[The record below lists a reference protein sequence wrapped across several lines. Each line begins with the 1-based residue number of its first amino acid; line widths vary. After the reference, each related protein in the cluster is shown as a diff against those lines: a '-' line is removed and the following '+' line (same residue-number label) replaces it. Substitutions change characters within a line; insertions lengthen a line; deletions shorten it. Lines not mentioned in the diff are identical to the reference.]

1 MKLLLLLVL
10 QSTGGQLPAT
20 AGRRR
25 HKRPPP
31 KRQNP
36 YSKAEWDRRKRQ
48 AGRPPPPLPPPSAPC
63 DTSKLAHGVTIVTT
77 ATRDRLWNLK
87 SVCERWRGPL
97 VVAVGAADTDTS
109 SEQVATDAIAACDT
123 SLSAVVMMPIHARD
137 QLPVNQMRNRAW
149 ARARTSHV
157 FVLDADFWPGSETYA
172 AVQAALRVLQED
184 DSALVVPTFAL
195 EGRDGAR
202 APTGKKIRATGHASL
217 ASLVPRTRDGLLR
230 CIAAKDESFSHDWRG
245 EGQLYW
251 DTVPTTSSVPPIP
264 PAQIRCEPFHHHGST
279 RFDAWMGALKPQ
291 RLQCFLG
298 NFYEP
303 FVVVRNCARTPRFD
317 ERYLGYGK
325 NKLEWITSLRAAG
338 HAFYTAPRAF
348 AVHVPHTISEE
359 HRLWA
364 SHTAAIPQKRVVD
377 DMFFES
383 LFARELYA
391 DSIRRRYILQNRTA
405 SRENLIATPFCA
417 AAGAEVEAV
426 ELREKRIN
434 LLPAVARACL
444 AGDCRASDVSRARWA
459 RIDAATRGAPDLT
472 ACLMAGMRDPTRRRG
487 DPVRGCSVDTP
498 ETAPRLQTRSRLPF
512 HG

>member
-1 MKLLLLLVL
+1 MHPSDSNASWET
-10 QSTGGQLPAT
+10 STSPSSWCGAASAT
-20 AGRRR
+20 RRR
-25 HKRPPP
+25 R
-31 KRQNP
+31 
-36 YSKAEWDRRKRQ
+36 D
-48 AGRPPPPLPPPSAPC
+48 
-63 DTSKLAHGVTIVTT
+63 GVLT
-77 ATRDRLWNLK
+77 
-87 SVCERWRGPL
+87 RWRGGD
-97 VVAVGAADTDTS
+97 ARFATHRSTS
-109 SEQVATDAIAACDT
+109 Q
-123 SLSAVVMMPIHARD
+123 
-137 QLPVNQMRNRAW
+137 
-149 ARARTSHV
+149 
-157 FVLDADFWPGSETYA
+157 
-172 AVQAALRVLQED
+172 
-184 DSALVVPTFAL
+184 
-195 EGRDGAR
+195 
-202 APTGKKIRATGHASL
+202 
-217 ASLVPRTRDGLLR
+217 
-230 CIAAKDESFSHDWRG
+230 
-245 EGQLYW
+245 
-251 DTVPTTSSVPPIP
+251 
-264 PAQIRCEPFHHHGST
+264 
-279 RFDAWMGALKPQ
+279 
-291 RLQCFLG
+291 
-298 NFYEP
+298 
-303 FVVVRNCARTPRFD
+303 VRNCARTPRFD

-417 AAGAEVEAV
+417 AAGADVEAV

-444 AGDCRASDVSRARWA
+444 AGDCRASDVSLARWA